1 MSLPANKVWIS
12 VSPGC
17 SVDGTTWSD
26 VLLASMKLLPGSIIT
41 APLESTGNGLLPN
54 SPFSFD
60 RDTRT
65 VILPPAAPSL
75 LTAESFASTCPHFFT
90 LIPEPGISL
99 DCCPCTWVLS
109 MDTKRASSPFCFLF
123 GLGST
128 ELVED
133 PRLRLGLPEEGTAE
147 EVAFS
152 DGADRKS
159 AVGTS
164 DALCRLSFFFFFVSG
179 CCTCLGSGD

>member
-1 MSLPANKVWIS
+1 
-12 VSPGC
+12 
-17 SVDGTTWSD
+17 
-26 VLLASMKLLPGSIIT
+26 
-41 APLESTGNGLLPN
+41 
-54 SPFSFD
+54 
-60 RDTRT
+60 
-65 VILPPAAPSL
+65 
-75 LTAESFASTCPHFFT
+75 
-90 LIPEPGISL
+90 
-99 DCCPCTWVLS
+99 

-179 CCTCLGSGD
+179 CCTCLGSGGW